1 MDASLETL
9 DESNA
14 MERGLTNRHVQFIAI
29 GGAIGTGLFLGSGK
43 SIALDGPNIV
53 LIYILVGGF
62 MFLMMR
68 AIGELMYRDPSQHT
82 FINFIRMYLGNGAG
96 KFALW
101 TYWLVLILTGMT
113 ELSAVGQYCVT
124 FFGTLG
130 FDLQS
135 WQWLIE
141 LLFLVALVGVNL
153 IAVKLFGETEFWF
166 SMIKIFLILA
176 LIVTS
181 IIMVVAGYRYGA
193 TTLPGSDHVYPAGQA
208 SLSHIFDGFSLAP
221 NGWTQLL
228 MSFQMVFFSYTM
240 IEFVGV
246 TVSETK
252 NPRKVLP
259 KAINGII
266 MRVLVFYVGALLAIM
281 AIVPWRNFMSDDG
294 GNQFSSPFIMVFE
307 FAGLHWAAAVVF
319 FVVLTAAA
327 SSLNSLLYSAGR
339 HLFQIGEK
347 SHSPVLGKLG
357 VVSKTKVP
365 ARAIIVSGTLVLL
378 SPALSA
384 LPGVSGAFVLFSS
397 AASAV
402 FIFIYILTMVAHYR
416 YRNSPQ
422 FMPGGFLMPA
432 YRVLNPLTIAF
443 FVFVYGTLFVGPDT
457 RGPAIAGLVWLV
469 VFGGYCLL
477 HDRYSSRGLREALH

>member
-1 MDASLETL
+1 MNASLETL
-9 DESNA
+9 DEGNA

-53 LIYILVGGF
+53 LVYILVGGF

-141 LLFLVALVGVNL
+141 LLFLVALVSVNL

-193 TTLPGSDHVYPAGQA
+193 TTLPGSNHVYPAGQA

-266 MRVLVFYVGALLAIM
+266 LRVLVFYVGALLAIM
-281 AIVPWRNFMSDDG
+281 AIVPWRNFMSDGG

-307 FAGLHWAAAVVF
+307 FAGLHWAAAVV
-319 FVVLTAAA
+319 
-327 SSLNSLLYSAGR
+327 
-339 HLFQIGEK
+339 
-347 SHSPVLGKLG
+347 
-357 VVSKTKVP
+357 SKTKVP
-365 ARAIIVSGTLVLL
+365 ARAIIVSGALVLL

-432 YRVLNPLTIAF
+432 YRVLNPLAIAF
-443 FVFVYGTLFVGPDT
+443 FVFVYGTLFIGPDT
-457 RGPAIAGLVWLV
+457 RGPAVAGLVWLV

>member
-1 MDASLETL
+1 MNASLETL
-9 DESNA
+9 DEDNA

-141 LLFLVALVGVNL
+141 LLFLVALVSVNL

-193 TTLPGSDHVYPAGQA
+193 TTLPGSDQ
-208 SLSHIFDGFSLAP
+208 
-221 NGWTQLL
+221 
-228 MSFQMVFFSYTM
+228 
-240 IEFVGV
+240 
-246 TVSETK
+246 K
-252 NPRKVLP
+252 
-259 KAINGII
+259 
-266 MRVLVFYVGALLAIM
+266 
-281 AIVPWRNFMSDDG
+281 RN
-294 GNQFSSPFIMVFE
+294 
-307 FAGLHWAAAVVF
+307 
-319 FVVLTAAA
+319 
-327 SSLNSLLYSAGR
+327 
-339 HLFQIGEK
+339 
-347 SHSPVLGKLG
+347 
-357 VVSKTKVP
+357 
-365 ARAIIVSGTLVLL
+365 
-378 SPALSA
+378 
-384 LPGVSGAFVLFSS
+384 
-397 AASAV
+397 
-402 FIFIYILTMVAHYR
+402 R
-416 YRNSPQ
+416 Y
-422 FMPGGFLMPA
+422 
-432 YRVLNPLTIAF
+432 
-443 FVFVYGTLFVGPDT
+443 
-457 RGPAIAGLVWLV
+457 
-469 VFGGYCLL
+469 
-477 HDRYSSRGLREALH
+477 